1 MDKRK
6 EILLS
11 ALREK
16 DEPIRKLAA
25 DALEKLEIRGKLEH
39 FERKIDSG
47 EMLEK
52 IRAVYALADLKGT
65 KVAELLAKAMKDPTE
80 DVRAA
85 AVRVLANKGEAALPL
100 LVEALKDQSPIVARA
115 AADALSNYQ
124 DARLLG
130 PLMQALKNP
139 DIGVVERALDC
150 IGRLGDKRAEE
161 AMAFFAVKGNRKLKS
176 IAIKALGEMDR

>member
-25 DALEKLEIRGKLEH
+25 DALEKLEIRGKLDH

-52 IRAVYALADLKGT
+52 IRAVYALSDLKGP
-65 KVAELLAKAMKDPTE
+65 KVAELLAKALKDPAE

-85 AVRVLANKGEAALPL
+85 AVRVLANKGETALPL
-100 LVEALKDQSPIVARA
+100 LVEALNDQSPIVARA
-115 AADALSNYQ
+115 SADALGNYQ

-161 AMAFFAVKGNRKLKS
+161 AMAFFAVKGNRKLRS